1 MKFCLEIAA
10 TVQVDAIKKDSSRV
24 VQENNALHAQLIQR
38 DEESDVQQAEQYQ
51 RVKELESEIA
61 ELSFWK
67 HQASA
72 RMEQVERSKCDLK
85 ERLADLMKLGMVKNF
100 QFQLGCQEQCD
111 CRLVQLP
118 VILRL
123 RTNQKYL
130 GAGISGPPVQ
140 DSGRLTASSTMRT
153 TLDQRQP
160 VAFV

>member
-85 ERLADLMKLGMVKNF
+85 ERLADLMKLGMVKISSSSWVAKNSVTADLF
-100 QFQLGCQEQCD
+100 SCQ
-111 CRLVQLP
+111 
-118 VILRL
+118 
-123 RTNQKYL
+123 
-130 GAGISGPPVQ
+130 
-140 DSGRLTASSTMRT
+140 
-153 TLDQRQP
+153 
-160 VAFV
+160 